1 MFSLMIIVVPL
12 NEGGTRMATINDRA
26 ANQRRYTDEP
36 PRRNDR
42 VTFLAA
48 IGAAFVATVGFGV
61 ALTAIFVGR
70 LVP

>member
-1 MFSLMIIVVPL
+1 
-12 NEGGTRMATINDRA
+12 MATINDRA

-61 ALTAIFVGR
+61 ALTETFVGSWGGWFPGSR
-70 LVP
+70 SSGPHLPPAG